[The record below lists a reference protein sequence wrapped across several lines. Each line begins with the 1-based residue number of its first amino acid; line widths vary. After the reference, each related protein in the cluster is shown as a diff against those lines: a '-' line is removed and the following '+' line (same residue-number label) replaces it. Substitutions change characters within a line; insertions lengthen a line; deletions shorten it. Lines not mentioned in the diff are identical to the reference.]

1 MSQEKVTQLSQQ
13 FGDQCPVCL
22 VVFKKDLSVSSRE
35 IHTNKC
41 LDKNNDESNDELL
54 ARSLQ
59 EETWQEIYQKEST
72 YICTLCFKD
81 LTNANSMDRL
91 LHMNSCADKSVK
103 FQAKFK
109 IKENKSPKNG
119 NQCPLCSK
127 TFNQLNFLLHIKK
140 CAVKRNIP
148 ISQLLLIFQKN
159 QESLSTNKIKLSET
173 PLNKCETVK
182 PGINQRDLTK
192 KKLKD
197 DKNHDM
203 KLIKYSAEMKEAI
216 MERALA
222 LTNQEVCE
230 SSVILED
237 KKIFKAQR
245 DIGMIP
251 KQSIFMLTDRFM
263 QNNNCKLWELASM
276 PKNKN
281 DATYYIPLLQTN
293 LSTKQK
299 TLSIEDNLQKKHCNE
314 AITDTQHEKLSILV
328 ELADE
333 TCQSNGFIRESKQNG
348 NLSHLEMLSNDMKLL
363 LEESLFADFI
373 FHCDSNIQV
382 KAHRNILAARSEEFK
397 KITCDCCEVYVS
409 EYSSI
414 AVQFMLKFIYTG
426 FTDVPFEKAFQ
437 VQQLSQRYKLTLLY
451 EVCAGILAENCNE
464 NDSIEEIVSS
474 FWNDQDK
481 RCWKK
486 NLLTKTPDQNE
497 DEVVG
502 DSSNSDSEIQELH
515 HQFLQLKDR
524 IENIAPINYSKSN
537 ITSET
542 VLSSSQSL
550 HDKSLH
556 IVKTIPCENLDLS
569 SNLENISFKSQNI
582 SSKNKNDLY
591 VGFQVINKNTSKVK
605 QVESIDIS
613 DDEYAPSNNNLYTP
627 KIASYETPLLIDS
640 KSCVGDLLTST
651 NNLNNSFI
659 SFKPCYAVNPRCP
672 TPYNAA
678 KVNVLTSQFFTP
690 GNQTSKINTLGTKT
704 SEVVTPGSYSNFC
717 LFNTFQNEN
726 VENDSSTVDLN
737 DPIDSKVTK
746 CSSPLQKFNEAHK
759 ISFDKS
765 MSCDNCSITSL
776 HLSDKNNV
784 LASLTPINLKLNSK
798 NESVIFPDGE
808 TSNNKTMIKPALSP
822 ARKRRKLIDDS
833 NFGKSSSVNPE
844 GTPDEKSKDN
854 FESNVSSI
862 LPTHLNNHPNNQETS
877 FNATTSPYYDGD
889 DGGYNSIVFNEKC
902 FHESIETSSTNLQQ
916 LINNSLE
923 TKNKSNFVEKN
934 NNSKSLSSALSI
946 KSVDQ
951 FTQHDSPLTF
961 VVTTKPLS
969 QNTAPKSHCIKTFDN
984 KIEHS
989 SKKKESFK
997 ESKSSIEKKSSKE
1010 NSNERKSTKEKK
1022 FSNETK
1028 LTKETVTKSKR
1039 SLKNASSPEFYGVL
1053 TDNNNTINTPVAESY
1068 NKFGP
1073 GSYIHPETK
1082 AIITPMPDYSSFPTP
1097 ELVAKTRSYA
1107 LRELPKNKMVAKL
1120 KEVYKYQHKFK
1131 KWEEEP
1137 QNIKGKR
1144 VTRRK
1149 GHNEVDAAS
1158 LVKKYNNKK
1167 MDLATKKIEMKE
1179 RLMLFLRADD
1189 VLLQKILTYEERSID
1204 FNKKF
1209 LLEFLDEQCICYY
1222 SKDEVNKWRKKKKAK

>member
-1 MSQEKVTQLSQQ
+1 
-13 FGDQCPVCL
+13 
-22 VVFKKDLSVSSRE
+22 
-35 IHTNKC
+35 
-41 LDKNNDESNDELL
+41 
-54 ARSLQ
+54 
-59 EETWQEIYQKEST
+59 
-72 YICTLCFKD
+72 
-81 LTNANSMDRL
+81 
-91 LHMNSCADKSVK
+91 
-103 FQAKFK
+103 
-109 IKENKSPKNG
+109 
-119 NQCPLCSK
+119 
-127 TFNQLNFLLHIKK
+127 
-140 CAVKRNIP
+140 
-148 ISQLLLIFQKN
+148 
-159 QESLSTNKIKLSET
+159 
-173 PLNKCETVK
+173 
-182 PGINQRDLTK
+182 
-192 KKLKD
+192 
-197 DKNHDM
+197 
-203 KLIKYSAEMKEAI
+203 MKEAI

-230 SSVILED
+230 NSVILED
-237 KKIFKAQR
+237 KKILKAQR
-245 DIGMIP
+245 DIDMIP
-251 KQSIFMLTDRFM
+251 KQSIFMLSDRFM

-281 DATYYIPLLQTN
+281 DATYYILLLQTN
-293 LSTKQK
+293 LSTKEK
-299 TLSIEDNLQKKHCNE
+299 TLSIEDNLHKKQCNE

-414 AVQFMLKFIYTG
+414 AVKFMLKFIYTG
-426 FTDVPFEKAFQ
+426 FTDVPFENAFQ

-481 RCWKK
+481 RCGK
-486 NLLTKTPDQNE
+486 NNFLTITPDQNE

-515 HQFLQLKDR
+515 HQFLQIEDR
-524 IENIAPINYSKSN
+524 IENIARINYSKSN
-537 ITSET
+537 ITKHSSET

-550 HDKSLH
+550 HDKSQH
-556 IVKTIPCENLDLS
+556 IVKTIPCESLDIS
-569 SNLENISFKSQNI
+569 SKLENISFKCQNT

-591 VGFQVINKNTSKVK
+591 VDFQVINKNISKIK

-613 DDEYAPSNNNLYTP
+613 DDEYAPSNNNLFTP

-640 KSCVGDLLTST
+640 KSCVGDLLTRT
-651 NNLNNSFI
+651 NNLDNSSI

-678 KVNVLTSQFFTP
+678 KVNVLTSQIFTP
-690 GNQTSKINTLGTKT
+690 GNQTSKINTLGIKT
-704 SEVVTPGSYSNFC
+704 SQVVTPDSYSNFC
-717 LFNTFQNEN
+717 LFNMFQNEN
-726 VENDSSTVDLN
+726 VESDSSTMDLLN
-737 DPIDSKVTK
+737 PINSKCTK
-746 CSSPLQKFNEAHK
+746 CSSPIQKINETPK
-759 ISFDKS
+759 INFDKT
-765 MSCDNCSITSL
+765 MSCDNCSITNL
-776 HLSDKNNV
+776 HLRDKNNV
-784 LASLTPINLKLNSK
+784 LTALTPINLKLNSK

-822 ARKRRKLIDDS
+822 ARKRRKLIDHS
-833 NFGKSSSVNPE
+833 NFGKSSSVDPE

-854 FESNVSSI
+854 FESSVSSI

-877 FNATTSPYYDGD
+877 FNASTSPYYDGD

-902 FHESIETSSTNLQQ
+902 FHEGIEKDSTNSQH

-923 TKNKSNFVEKN
+923 TKNKSNVVEKN
-934 NNSKSLSSALSI
+934 NNSKSLSSTLSI

-961 VVTTKPLS
+961 EVTTKPPS
-969 QNTAPKSHCIKTFDN
+969 QNIAPKSHCIKTLDN

-997 ESKSSIEKKSSKE
+997 ERKSSIEKKSSKE
-1010 NSNERKSTKEKK
+1010 NSNEMKSTKEKK
-1022 FSNETK
+1022 FSNEMK
-1028 LTKETVTKSKR
+1028 STKETVTKSKR
-1039 SLKNASSPEFYGVL
+1039 PLKNAPSPEFYNVR
-1053 TDNNNTINTPVAESY
+1053 TDNNSTINTTVAESY

-1149 GHNEVDAAS
+1149 AHNEIDAAS
-1158 LVKKYNNKK
+1158 LIKKYNNKK
-1167 MDLATKKIEMKE
+1167 MDLATKKIEMKK

-1189 VLLQKILTYEERSID
+1189 ALLQKILTYEPLEITDLFHTLKERSID

-1222 SKDEVNKWRKKKKAK
+1222 SKDEVNKWRKKKKVK